1 MASFRTLYDTLANG
15 FQDIGTKLGRKD
27 YSLPETRINIAK
39 FGDPFAPCFKWFVDF
54 SKPYGLFADETY
66 TDSALAYLKRIGNGN
81 DDIRYNMLKIFIENF
96 KNTLKYFDFLF
107 LEVEGLDSIL
117 NCPMEQVYIEKES
130 KLSFKMRETI
140 DMRFATLISMY
151 RKIAYDAERMVEV
164 LPANLRRFDCYI
176 AVYPMGYWQTAL
188 YGMMME
194 NQGTEKQQNYQP
206 LTLKQAIDRSNAD
219 SKSTIDFS
227 RYVLPSMDKLHD
239 DILHDDNGIFN
250 KAAFSNFNNMM
261 FEIQDCTFSI
271 EESGKDWVAGISNEM
286 NGDITKTSLGFNFR
300 FADYSVTSN
309 NMLGGNDGL
318 LMLAAAQNRAASSV
332 QMLTANNNKQSG
344 KTSGWKALGEDLKQG
359 FKDGWEA
366 VKESGKSVIEQ
377 QVTPIGNVYSRLNG
391 EFIKNTMKKTAD
403 LGISKVQDRLYNAT
417 AGRIERLIKD
427 NTRIDIVHAFD
438 KVEMAAYAK
447 LPKSKRG
454 ESGAEIPQ
462 FESGTKVQVNKG
474 LTVDTTAENIYNRKG
489 F

>member
-54 SKPYGLFADETY
+54 SKPYGLFADEKY
-66 TDSALAYLKRIGNGN
+66 TDSALAYLKRIGNGEQ
-81 DDIRYNMLKIFIENF
+81 DIRYNLLKNFIENF

-107 LEVEGLDSIL
+107 LEVEGLDAIV
-117 NCPMEQVYIEKES
+117 NCPMEQTWIEKES
-130 KLSFKMRETI
+130 KIIFKMRETV

-151 RKIAYDAERMVEV
+151 RKIAYDGERMVEV
-164 LPANLRRFDCYI
+164 LPANLRRFDCFV

-194 NQGTEKQQNYQP
+194 NQGTEEQQNYQP
-206 LTLKQAIDRSNAD
+206 LTLKQAIDRSNNGDAV
-219 SKSTIDFS
+219 DFS

-250 KAAFSNFNNMM
+250 KDAFSNFNNMM
-261 FEIQDCTFSI
+261 FEFGDCTLSI
-271 EESGKDWVAGISNEM
+271 EESGKDWVGGVSNEM
-286 NGDITKTSLGFNFR
+286 NGDVTKTSMGFNFR

-309 NMLGGNDGL
+309 NITGGNDGI
-318 LMLAAAQNRAASSV
+318 LMLAAAQNRAASTT
-332 QMLTANNNKQSG
+332 QMLASNNKTATG
-344 KTSGWKALGEDLKQG
+344 KGAGWKALGEDLKQG
-359 FKDGWEA
+359 FKDGWES
-366 VKESGKSVIEQ
+366 VKAAGKSVIEQ

-391 EFIKNTMKKTAD
+391 EFIKNTMKQTAEMG
-403 LGISKVQDRLYNAT
+403 LSKVEDRLYNAT
-417 AGRIERLIKD
+417 VGRVERLIKD
-427 NTRIDIVHAFD
+427 NTRINIVSAFD
-438 KVEMAAYAK
+438 KIEMAAYAN

-454 ESGAEIPQ
+454 NSGTEIPQ
-462 FESGTKVQVNKG
+462 FESGTKVQVSKG